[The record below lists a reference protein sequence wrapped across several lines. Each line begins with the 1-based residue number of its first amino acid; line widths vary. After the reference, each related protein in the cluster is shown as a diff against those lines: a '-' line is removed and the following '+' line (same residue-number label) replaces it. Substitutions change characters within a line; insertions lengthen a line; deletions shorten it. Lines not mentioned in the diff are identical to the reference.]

1 MKICLVSPY
10 DIAQTG
16 GVTNHIV
23 NYANELKSL
32 GNEVTILTTSS
43 KPDYSLVGIAIINLG
58 KPVPIKFEVQLQI
71 FLFHGGHCLKSI
83 FSLKKQI

>member
-23 NYANELKSL
+23 NYANELKCLHYARTKVHPIFVPSL
-32 GNEVTILTTSS
+32 GAERYLIE
-43 KPDYSLVGIAIINLG
+43 
-58 KPVPIKFEVQLQI
+58 IKVQ
-71 FLFHGGHCLKSI
+71 
-83 FSLKKQI
+83 

>member
-43 KPDYSLVGIAIINLG
+43 KADY
-58 KPVPIKFEVQLQI
+58 
-71 FLFHGGHCLKSI
+71 
-83 FSLKKQI
+83 